1 MIRDL
6 GVSASELIGT
16 TIFADVPLMST
27 GLDSIAATALSTRL
41 GERLNTALSQTLLF
55 DHPSLRSIAGSLSL
69 DRASSS
75 IRTRRRIEADETE
88 SSRAGSTRLVEQQVP
103 AVVDAISAVFLE
115 IQGTV
120 AAVDASLATAGMD
133 SIAMTELAAM
143 HSEHGR
149 ADVLSNVT
157 VRT

>member
-1 MIRDL
+1 
-6 GVSASELIGT
+6 
-16 TIFADVPLMST
+16 MST

-41 GERLNTALSQTLLF
+41 GERFNTALSQTLLF

-75 IRTRRRIEADETE
+75 TWTCRRIEAHETE
-88 SSRAGSTRLVEQQVP
+88 SSRAGSARPRSVEQQVP

-120 AAVDASLATAGMD
+120 AAVDASLVTAGMD
-133 SIAMTELAAM
+133 SIAMTELATMLAKQVDTELPQTLLFDYPTIGAVA
-143 HSEHGR
+143 SFV
-149 ADVLSNVT
+149 ATTTSS
-157 VRT
+157 